1 MEERKKTQLA
11 KNEESTVTVAN
22 STKLLEEPQTKAKE
36 KSERSWWRK
45 TDPQDTVP
53 HPSPDLPKPTTPTSP
68 TLPLEKERFD
78 FVLPSKV
85 KLLTLNDVFKT
96 PNSIT
101 WTNQSVKTVADVYKD
116 TITVSWDQTIE
127 SKRVKPNYPHLQKQ
141 KHQPSG
147 EKDFIGKK
155 QRDAP
160 QSTRKNGGVGSFI
173 PRKDAQEFRPQT
185 SYPEY
190 HQRSDDY
197 YSSKRPVKADSHHL
211 PSSNND
217 MHYNDYVDRGKYFG
231 EYPSSRSGRE
241 RHQPQVESM
250 HGDHHYPHA
259 GYSDPRSYRDE
270 YARGDPSREQLYS
283 RQYDRESVARVYY
296 DKERLYH
303 QNSHLLSREPKDRRH
318 TPYNDMSSEDHLS
331 RYEQRRRRDLEEQN
345 YYHRDR
351 YTESHRSSDRINNY
365 DEYERVVAERHRRQL
380 EERRRSRMDEYMHR
394 DAHREDPRW
403 QEYYRMRNEMRKEE
417 MSMRRHRQGPYG

>member
-11 KNEESTVTVAN
+11 KNEESTATVAN

-68 TLPLEKERFD
+68 TLPQEKERFD

-96 PNSIT
+96 PKSIT

-160 QSTRKNGGVGSFI
+160 QSTQKNGGVGSFI

-190 HQRSDDY
+190 YQRSDDY

-211 PSSNND
+211 PSYNND

-241 RHQPQVESM
+241 RHQPPVESM

-283 RQYDRESVARVYY
+283 RHYDRESVARVYY

-394 DAHREDPRW
+394 DHHREDPRW

>member
-11 KNEESTVTVAN
+11 KNEESTATVAN

-241 RHQPQVESM
+241 RHQPPVESM

-417 MSMRRHRQGPYG
+417 MSMRRHRQGLYG